1 MRLLFRVLTYLSP
14 YRGLAA
20 ATFACAVLATLVDLA
35 PPWIIKLVIDTVV
48 RPGDV
53 GPLPW
58 LMLALAGVY
67 VARNL
72 LSGAR
77 IWFNNRLEQSVI
89 YDLRKS
95 VYDKLQSLS
104 VRYFDQR
111 ATGELASRV
120 TSDTN
125 NLERIFIDGVES
137 LLMAG
142 LTLIGITVIL
152 FTMHWKLALL
162 AFIPIPF
169 LIFGASRF
177 TRRIHGLYRIIRRES
192 GQLNAVLQDQLSGVR
207 EVLAFNREAHASAR
221 FDAHNRAYA
230 KEQLRAARVWS
241 VYSPTMVFLGSV
253 GTLLILWFG
262 AREVVAGAMTLGE
275 LVAFLSYLALFYVP
289 INQIHSVNHMLQHAL
304 ASGERVFEVLDAKPD
319 VIDRPGAAALAR
331 ASGQIRFEAVSF
343 GYRPDVP
350 VLQNLEFTAEP
361 GETIALV
368 GPSGAGKSTVIKLL
382 LRYYDVGSGRILLD
396 GRDIR
401 DVTLASLRDQIGIV
415 PQDPFL
421 FNGTVRE
428 NLLFGR
434 LDATRAEVEAAAA
447 AAHAHEFIAAMPEG
461 YDTVIGERGVKLS
474 GGQKQRVAIARAL
487 LKDPPII
494 IFDEATSN
502 VDSETEAKIHDALE
516 RLIAGRTTLI
526 IAHRLST
533 LRAVDRL
540 IVLDH
545 GRLVETGRHDDLLA
559 RGGLYAALYEAQ
571 AHV

>member
-1 MRLLFRVLTYLSP
+1 
-14 YRGLAA
+14 
-20 ATFACAVLATLVDLA
+20 
-35 PPWIIKLVIDTVV
+35 
-48 RPGDV
+48 
-53 GPLPW
+53 
-58 LMLALAGVY
+58 
-67 VARNL
+67 
-72 LSGAR
+72 
-77 IWFNNRLEQSVI
+77 
-89 YDLRKS
+89 
-95 VYDKLQSLS
+95 
-104 VRYFDQR
+104 
-111 ATGELASRV
+111 
-120 TSDTN
+120 
-125 NLERIFIDGVES
+125 
-137 LLMAG
+137 
-142 LTLIGITVIL
+142 
-152 FTMHWKLALL
+152 
-162 AFIPIPF
+162 
-169 LIFGASRF
+169 
-177 TRRIHGLYRIIRRES
+177 
-192 GQLNAVLQDQLSGVR
+192 
-207 EVLAFNREAHASAR
+207 
-221 FDAHNRAYA
+221 
-230 KEQLRAARVWS
+230 
-241 VYSPTMVFLGSV
+241 
-253 GTLLILWFG
+253 
-262 AREVVAGAMTLGE
+262 
-275 LVAFLSYLALFYVP
+275 
-289 INQIHSVNHMLQHAL
+289 
-304 ASGERVFEVLDAKPD
+304 
-319 VIDRPGAAALAR
+319 
-331 ASGQIRFEAVSF
+331 
-343 GYRPDVP
+343 
-350 VLQNLEFTAEP
+350 
-361 GETIALV
+361 
-368 GPSGAGKSTVIKLL
+368 
-382 LRYYDVGSGRILLD
+382 VGSGRILLD

>member
-1 MRLLFRVLTYLSP
+1 MRLLLRVLTYLSP
-14 YRGLAA
+14 YRGLAVT
-20 ATFACAVLATLVDLA
+20 TFACAVLSTLVDLA

-67 VARNL
+67 VGRNL

-89 YDLRKS
+89 YDLRKA

-104 VRYFDQR
+104 VRYYDQR

-162 AFIPIPF
+162 ALVPIPF
-169 LIFGASRF
+169 LILGASRF

-192 GQLNAVLQDQLSGVR
+192 GQLNAVLQDQLSGIR

-221 FDAHNRAYA
+221 FDAHNHAYA
-230 KEQLRAARVWS
+230 NEQLRAARVWS
-241 VYSPTMVFLGSV
+241 VYSPAMVFLGSA
-253 GTLLILWFG
+253 GTVLILWVG
-262 AREVVAGAMTLGE
+262 SREVVAGAMTLGE

-319 VIDRPGAAALAR
+319 VVDRSGAAALTR
-331 ASGQIRFEAVSF
+331 ASGRIHFEAVSF
-343 GYRPDVP
+343 GYRSDVP
-350 VLQNLEFTAEP
+350 VLQDLDFAAEP

-382 LRYYDVGSGRILLD
+382 LRYYDVGAGRILLD

-401 DVTLASLRDQIGIV
+401 DATLASLREQIGIV

-434 LDATRAEVEAAAA
+434 LDATDAEVEAAAR

-461 YDTVIGERGVKLS
+461 YDTLIGERGVKLS

-559 RGGLYAALYEAQ
+559 RGGLYAALYDAQ
-571 AHV
+571 ARV